1 MEHVIVRFPES
12 RNVFVDDR
20 EGEITNK
27 KFKVNEGKHTFKL
40 AGPKDYRPNWRR
52 PTVTGTN
59 PIEPMEEIF
68 DKI

>member
-12 RNVFVDDR
+12 RNVFIDDR
-20 EGEITNK
+20 EGGITNK

-59 PIEPMEEIF
+59 PIEPMEVIF